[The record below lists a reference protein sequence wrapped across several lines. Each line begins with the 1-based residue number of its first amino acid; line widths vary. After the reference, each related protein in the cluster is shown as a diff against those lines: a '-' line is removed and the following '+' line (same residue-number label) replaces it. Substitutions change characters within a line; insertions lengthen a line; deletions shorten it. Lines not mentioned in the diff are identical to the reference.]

1 MKKVMVYGTGTMGTG
16 IAQVLAS
23 SGVEVLL
30 VSARGGTENSS
41 RGKGKVGSILDR
53 AVQKGKETAEN
64 AKVIMDRIKPVADM
78 AEGISGVDML
88 IEAATEEM
96 ELKKEVFRKAESLD
110 PGEKIIFATNSS
122 ALSITEL
129 ATVTKRTDRFLGV
142 HFFNPA
148 PVMPLVEVVKGA
160 ATDEDV
166 VAEVV
171 TFIESLGKSPI
182 VVSEAPGFVVNRIR
196 KRFFPAPSQK
206 SPRGDNEVYIRPFPP
221 RKQVIR
227 ELQELIDRGVKLFFI
242 YSGGITLYYNYADQF
257 FDMFRSVKFKG
268 MVFHRY
274 FREADHTYTIISVRQ
289 KLMSAISEWIS
300 YTFP

>member
-23 SGVEVLL
+23 AGVEVLL

-64 AKVIMDRIKPVADM
+64 AKVIMDRIHPVADM

-148 PVMPLVEVVKGA
+148 PVMALVEVVKGA

-182 VVSEAPGFVVNRIR
+182 VVSEAPGFVVNRILV
-196 KRFFPAPSQK
+196 PMI
-206 SPRGDNEVYIRPFPP
+206 NEAVYALMEG
-221 RKQVIR
+221 VASA
-227 ELQELIDRGVKLFFI
+227 EDID
-242 YSGGITLYYNYADQF
+242 
-257 FDMFRSVKFKG
+257 KG
-268 MVFHRY
+268 MKLGANHPIGPLALADLIGLDVCLSVMETLHGEFGDPRY
-274 FREADHTYTIISVRQ
+274 RPCPLLRKYVRAGFLGR
-289 KLMSAISEWIS
+289 KTKRGFFVYE
-300 YTFP
+300 

>member
-64 AKVIMDRIKPVADM
+64 AKVIMDRIHPVAGM
-78 AEGISGVDML
+78 ADGISGVDMF

-96 ELKKEVFRKAESLD
+96 GLKKEVFRKAESLD

-148 PVMPLVEVVKGA
+148 PVMALVEVVKGA

-182 VVSEAPGFVVNRIR
+182 VVSEAPGFVVNRILV
-196 KRFFPAPSQK
+196 PMI
-206 SPRGDNEVYIRPFPP
+206 NEAVYALMEG
-221 RKQVIR
+221 VASA
-227 ELQELIDRGVKLFFI
+227 EDID
-242 YSGGITLYYNYADQF
+242 
-257 FDMFRSVKFKG
+257 KG
-268 MVFHRY
+268 MKLGANHPIGPLALADLIGLDVCLSVMETLHGEFGDPRY
-274 FREADHTYTIISVRQ
+274 RPCPLLRKYVRAGFLGR
-289 KLMSAISEWIS
+289 KTKRGFFVYE
-300 YTFP
+300 